1 MDTASTIGGGGRNP
15 NWGVLKLSQFCSDNY
30 SMTPTTILAVPE
42 VQIPPAAPPSSDVE
56 VDADEV
62 TADDGHTPPV
72 EAPGS
77 RATRALDLL
86 GRLAGPDGLDLPVSL
101 GRSLVRLEAHL
112 NDGPV
117 PLDSTVATPLEVV
130 VALEGLLRC
139 TAAVHDLII
148 EGTEVLSDALAVDL
162 TSFPLARLEELA
174 EAILGLSLAPR
185 SAAGWGQPDAAQAA
199 ETVLQVAAD
208 DLRTSAREHAALYR
222 RYTEYVWDVP
232 THLLQAGQ
240 RRWRFIARARLA
252 QQLRAVSRTDR
263 IPRGLTAAAREIL
276 EVRSVRARL
285 VSMSPLLTH
294 HLAELDQGPLSDVD
308 AALAAVGAVR
318 RLQTVLGESLVPDR
332 LERLLLAEAFASPD
346 VLSPAVNLRNA
357 ILAWRHDLA
366 SVGGEVNGTRAWS
379 DLARWADTCDQLLP
393 LLQEGQAAAARLG
406 IAAPTLRSLAD
417 LLLLREH
424 VAELVAAEVSSGAAG
439 GAA

>member
-1 MDTASTIGGGGRNP
+1 
-15 NWGVLKLSQFCSDNY
+15 
-30 SMTPTTILAVPE
+30 MTPTTILSVPE
-42 VQIPPAAPPSSDVE
+42 VQIPPSAPPSSDVE
-56 VDADEV
+56 VAGDTAGDPDGDGTAADA
-62 TADDGHTPPV
+62 HTPGLV
-72 EAPGS
+72 DALDS
-77 RATRALDLL
+77 RVTRALELL
-86 GRLAGPDGLDLPVSL
+86 GRLAGPNGVELPGSL
-101 GRSLVRLEAHL
+101 GRSVVRLEAHV
-112 NDGPV
+112 DEGPV
-117 PLDSTVATPLEVV
+117 PLDSTVVAPPEVI
-130 VALEGLLRC
+130 VALEGLLRS

-148 EGTEVLSDALAVDL
+148 DGTEVLGDALAVDL
-162 TSFPLARLEELA
+162 SSFPLARLEELA
-174 EAILGLSLAPR
+174 DAILGLSLAPR
-185 SAAGWGQPDAAQAA
+185 PAAAWGQPDAAQAA

-208 DLRTSAREHAALYR
+208 DLRASAREHAALYR

-240 RRWRFIARARLA
+240 RRWRFIARTRLA

-263 IPRGLTAAAREIL
+263 FPRGLTAAAREIL
-276 EVRSVRARL
+276 EVRAVRARL

-318 RLQTVLGESLVPDR
+318 RLQAVLGESLVPDR

-346 VLSPAVNLRNA
+346 VLSPAVNLRSA

-366 SVGGEVNGTRAWS
+366 SVGGEVTGTRPWS
-379 DLARWADTCDQLLP
+379 DLACWADTCDQLLP
-393 LLQEGQAAAARLG
+393 SLQEGQAAAVRLG

-424 VAELVAAEVSSGAAG
+424 VEDLVAEASTRLTG